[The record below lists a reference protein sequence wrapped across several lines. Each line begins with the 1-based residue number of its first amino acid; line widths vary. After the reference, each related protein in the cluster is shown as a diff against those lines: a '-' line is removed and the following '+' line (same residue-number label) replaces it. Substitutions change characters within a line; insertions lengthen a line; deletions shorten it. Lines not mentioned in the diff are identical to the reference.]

1 MFEFDIAG
9 HADMLSDPV
18 RVGAYARALRESV
31 RPDDVVLDAG
41 CGIGV
46 FAVLAARAG
55 ARRVY
60 AVDTGDSAH
69 WARRVAVENGVGD
82 RVVVLR
88 GRLEDLRLPEAPTLV
103 VADVRGGMPLAGGA
117 PLLWNAVVGALAPG
131 GRCIPRRDVVFAQ
144 PIASEALHERTHG
157 FGPIE
162 GVGVGPLRSVLTES
176 TPEVADDAAPRSDAQ
191 PLFEIRYGARL
202 AARYAGQAEF
212 VADVPWTV
220 DGFRLGFEAD
230 LAPGISYRT
239 FGPARV
245 LAYGLPVAPTPGR
258 LVVPAGAALRLRL
271 RCDVDGA
278 HAPIS
283 WAVDLGDRE
292 GAWQGPLAQ
301 VGESLDVLG
310 AGLPDFVPAP
320 DASDDLD
327 GFILGEFGRGRSV
340 GATTA
345 SARTAFGGTTSEA
358 NVERRVVDLARRRQA
373 RVVRRL
379 GPA

>member
-1 MFEFDIAG
+1 MFEFDLAG

-18 RVGAYARALRESV
+18 RVGAYARALRETV

-60 AVDTGDSAH
+60 AIDAGDSAH
-69 WARRVAVENGVGD
+69 WARRIAMDNGVGD

-88 GRLEDLRLPEAPTLV
+88 GNLKDIRLPEAPTLV
-103 VADVRGGMPLAGGA
+103 VADVRGGLPLGGGA
-117 PLLWNAVVGALAPG
+117 PLLWNAVAAALAPG

-144 PIASEALHERTHG
+144 PIASQKLHVRSHG

-162 GVGVGPLRSVLTES
+162 GVEVDTLRPVLAEC
-176 TPEVADDAAPRSDAQ
+176 TPEVADDAVVLSEAR
-191 PLFEIRYGARL
+191 PLFEIRYGVPL
-202 AARYAGQAEF
+202 APRYAGQADF
-212 VADVPWTV
+212 VANVPWTV

-230 LAPGISYRT
+230 LAPDISYRT
-239 FGPARV
+239 LGPARTQ
-245 LAYGLPVAPTPGR
+245 AYGLPVAPTPGR
-258 LVVPAGAALRLRL
+258 LVVPAGATLGLRV

-278 HAPIS
+278 RAPIA
-283 WAVDLGDRE
+283 WAVDVGGRE
-292 GAWQGPLAQ
+292 GAWQGPLTQ

-327 GFILGEFGRGRSV
+327 AFILGEFGLGRSV

-345 SARTAFGGTTSEA
+345 SARAAFRGTVAER
-358 NVERRVVDLARRRQA
+358 NVDARVVELARRRQA

-379 GPA
+379 GPT

>member
-1 MFEFDIAG
+1 MFEFDLAG

-18 RVGAYARALRESV
+18 RVGAYARALREAV

-60 AVDTGDSAH
+60 AIDTGDSAH
-69 WARRVAVENGVGD
+69 WARRTAVENGVGD

-88 GRLEDLRLPEAPTLV
+88 GKLEDIRLPEAPTLV
-103 VADVRGGMPLAGGA
+103 VADVRGGLPLGGGA
-117 PLLWNAVVGALAPG
+117 PVVWNAVAAALAPG

-144 PIASEALHERTHG
+144 PIASPELYARSHG
-157 FGPIE
+157 FGPVE
-162 GVGVGPLRSVLTES
+162 GVAVEPLRPVLAQLS
-176 TPEVADDAAPRSDAQ
+176 PEVAADAVALSEAR
-191 PLFEIRYGARL
+191 PLFEIRYGAPL
-202 AARYAGQAEF
+202 SARYAGQAEF
-212 VADVPWTV
+212 VADVPFTV
-220 DGFRLGFEAD
+220 DGFRLGFEAE
-230 LAPGISYRT
+230 LAPGITYRT
-239 FGPARV
+239 FGPAR
-245 LAYGLPVAPTPGR
+245 ARSYGLPVAPTPGR
-258 LVVPAGAALRLRL
+258 LVVPAGATLRLRL

-278 HAPIS
+278 RAPIS

-301 VGESLDVLG
+301 VGESLDILG

-327 GFILGEFGRGRSV
+327 AFILGEFGRGRSV

-345 SARTAFGGTTSEA
+345 SAHSAFRGSSSEA
-358 NVERRVVDLARRRQA
+358 VIDARVVELARRRQA